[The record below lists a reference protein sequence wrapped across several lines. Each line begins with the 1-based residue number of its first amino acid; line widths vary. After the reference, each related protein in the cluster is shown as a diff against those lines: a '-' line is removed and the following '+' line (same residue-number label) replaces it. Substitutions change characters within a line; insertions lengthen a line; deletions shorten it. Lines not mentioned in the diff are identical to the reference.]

1 MTTAKQGDTVKVH
14 YTGKL
19 KDGTVFDSSQ
29 GREPLQFTIGAGQ
42 VIPGFEEAVTGM
54 APQEN
59 KTAEIPV
66 DKAYGPRHD
75 EMVMEVPREQVP
87 PDIQPEV
94 GQRLQVGMQS
104 GQPIVVT
111 ITEVAETSITL
122 DANPPLSGK
131 DLVFDIELVEI
142 V

>member
-1 MTTAKQGDTVKVH
+1 MTTAKHGDTVKVH

-29 GREPLQFTIGAGQ
+29 GREPLQFTIGKGQ

-59 KTAEIPV
+59 RTAEIPV
-66 DKAYGPRHD
+66 DKAYGPRHQ

-87 PDIQPEV
+87 QDIKPKV
-94 GQRLQVGMQS
+94 GQRLQVGMQT
-104 GQPIVVT
+104 GQPVVVT
-111 ITEVAETSITL
+111 VTEVSETSITL
-122 DANPPLSGK
+122 DANPPLSGQ
-131 DLVFDIELVEI
+131 DLIFEIELVEI
-142 V
+142 T

>member
-19 KDGTVFDSSQ
+19 TDGTVFDSSQ

-66 DKAYGPRHD
+66 DKAYGPRHE

-87 PDIQPEV
+87 QDIQPEV

-104 GQPIVVT
+104 GQPIIVT
-111 ITEVAETSITL
+111 ITGVGETSITL

>member
-1 MTTAKQGDTVKVH
+1 MTQAKQGDTVKVH

-19 KDGTVFDSSQ
+19 KDGTIFDSSQ

-54 APQEN
+54 APQES
-59 KTAEIPV
+59 KTANIPA
-66 DKAYGPRHD
+66 DKAYGQRHE

-87 PDIQPEV
+87 PDLQPEV

-104 GQPIVVT
+104 GQPVVVT
-111 ITEVAETSITL
+111 ITEVGETSITL
-122 DANPPLSGK
+122 DANPPLAGK
-131 DLVFDIELVEI
+131 DLIFDIQLVEI
-142 V
+142 G

>member
-1 MTTAKQGDTVKVH
+1 MSQAKQGDTVKVH

-19 KDGTVFDSSQ
+19 KDGTIFDSSQ
-29 GREPLQFTIGAGQ
+29 GREPLRFTIGSGQ
-42 VIPGFEEAVTGM
+42 VIPGFEAAVAGM
-54 APQEN
+54 APQES
-59 KTAEIPV
+59 KTVDIPV

-75 EMVMEVPREQVP
+75 EMIMEVPRDQVP
-87 PDIQPEV
+87 ADIQPEV

-111 ITEVAETSITL
+111 ITEVSETSITL
-122 DANPPLSGK
+122 DANPPLAGK
-131 DLVFDIELVEI
+131 DLVFEIELLEI